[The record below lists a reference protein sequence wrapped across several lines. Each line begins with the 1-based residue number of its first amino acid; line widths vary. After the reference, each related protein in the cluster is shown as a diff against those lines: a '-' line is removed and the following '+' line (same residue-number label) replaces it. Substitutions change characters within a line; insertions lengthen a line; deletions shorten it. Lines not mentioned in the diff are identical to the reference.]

1 MAKVDKYFIGEN
13 NRTFDITDKKR
24 NVQNNIKYMLNRS
37 NIMFEYDGLPDTIPQ
52 KELELLL
59 QCNGYAIFTEINGK
73 MYVVNGGLGGEGDIY
88 NNPTIATISIPFL
101 KYNATLN
108 IDKDCVIIH
117 NDTLDMGLIPMY
129 EKYCTLMNENEITM
143 FLADVN
149 KRVQNMLSANDDN
162 TVASAKQY
170 LDDVLNGKIG
180 VIAEQRLFDSLKVN
194 NTTTN
199 GGVTLTELFEYE
211 QYLKASMFNE
221 IGLSANF
228 NMKRERLT
236 SAEVETNTDNLYP
249 LVDDMLNNRR
259 YALEKINEM
268 YGLNITVQFNSSWD
282 YRINNGEPIETGEIF
297 DETETTENDIPETDN
312 VDTEMENETTD
323 ETVTEETDTENE
335 TETEDETTEETE
347 TENVDETETDNE
359 SEDETTDNDE
369 KKND

>member
-1 MAKVDKYFIGEN
+1 
-13 NRTFDITDKKR
+13 
-24 NVQNNIKYMLNRS
+24 MLFRS
-37 NIMFEYDGLPDTIPQ
+37 
-52 KELELLL
+52 
-59 QCNGYAIFTEINGK
+59 
-73 MYVVNGGLGGEGDIY
+73 
-88 NNPTIATISIPFL
+88 
-101 KYNATLN
+101 
-108 IDKDCVIIH
+108 
-117 NDTLDMGLIPMY
+117 
-129 EKYCTLMNENEITM
+129 
-143 FLADVN
+143 
-149 KRVQNMLSANDDN
+149 
-162 TVASAKQY
+162 
-170 LDDVLNGKIG
+170 
-180 VIAEQRLFDSLKVN
+180 VN

-282 YRINNGEPIETGEIF
+282 YRINNGEPIETGENF
-297 DETETTENDIPETDN
+297 DETETTENEVPETDI

-323 ETVTEETDTENE
+323 KTV

-347 TENVDETETDNE
+347 TKEETETENVDETETETDNE